1 MTSCDEAVSDFWKY
15 NKIENANS
23 TGSNLNLLI
32 YSSTDKEELYKLYG
46 KCGGSGGD
54 GGRGGYGGHNGNIEI
69 FTLNSNQSGIERRSE
84 MGRRGVNGTGG
95 VAGNTVVITAICH
108 SKNVS
113 TLFIPMSSNVIW
125 YERDTSAEISCGEKR
140 GKNGHND
147 ADIESPA
154 EKSHPMVSFI
164 VNEYKAFMRNN
175 LQLVNS
181 KDDALA
187 FIDTLE
193 TDERIRSTYDTLGLV
208 NEFYV
213 IEQQLH
219 ANEVDLTSSF
229 EHFQMH
235 VQSYASKRMSTEMSA
250 DYTHILEFLNA
261 SAITRLTQLKE
272 TPLISLE
279 SAQGS
284 LRPPVA
290 LDKDVIVQQQ
300 AQSFEHEVD
309 ARQQEANDYIANHII
324 PEINRINSDLEH
336 CLKELATET
345 VALRKIVIEKKRKNE
360 YELKKVRKTLLL
372 RKIFSSLETLAS
384 FLGFFGPYGSLAQ
397 AIVDG
402 VINFIEWLIVR
413 ENEVTVSKPV
423 NLPPSIQHIMR
434 NVGRRFKM
442 DIARTLRD
450 SKINRRV
457 SHSALILNDYIENM
471 SNASPSRTTE
481 SIEILTHLD
490 RQLSVMVD
498 DIRNSPI
505 ILRSNDSSTAINDSN
520 EFTEWIAS
528 TNHTIDSM
536 QNLAVTSDIARL
548 EETIDTL
555 NEHVESLQK
564 YEKRIYNI
572 LYPMVRTM
580 QNDLKSLQRKLHNRS
595 HVILDAAKLKVQSTM
610 RDFQIEFL
618 MVTKGFKI
626 EEKVQVI
633 IQKLNDAIVT
643 LISIFDR
650 IQTYADEK
658 RLANHIFQMNSA
670 KPRRFKTQNIR
681 LQNALEQLERVMSEN
696 NAMRFAMLKN
706 S

>member
-54 GGRGGYGGHNGNIEI
+54 GGRGGYGGHNGNIDI
-69 FTLNSNQSGIERRSE
+69 FTLNSNQSGIEQRSE

-125 YERDTSAEISCGEKR
+125 YERDTSAEFSCGETR

-272 TPLISLE
+272 TPLISL
-279 SAQGS
+279 
-284 LRPPVA
+284 
-290 LDKDVIVQQQ
+290 
-300 AQSFEHEVD
+300 
-309 ARQQEANDYIANHII
+309 
-324 PEINRINSDLEH
+324 
-336 CLKELATET
+336 
-345 VALRKIVIEKKRKNE
+345 
-360 YELKKVRKTLLL
+360 
-372 RKIFSSLETLAS
+372 
-384 FLGFFGPYGSLAQ
+384 
-397 AIVDG
+397 
-402 VINFIEWLIVR
+402 
-413 ENEVTVSKPV
+413 
-423 NLPPSIQHIMR
+423 
-434 NVGRRFKM
+434 
-442 DIARTLRD
+442 
-450 SKINRRV
+450 
-457 SHSALILNDYIENM
+457 
-471 SNASPSRTTE
+471 
-481 SIEILTHLD
+481 
-490 RQLSVMVD
+490 
-498 DIRNSPI
+498 
-505 ILRSNDSSTAINDSN
+505 
-520 EFTEWIAS
+520 
-528 TNHTIDSM
+528 
-536 QNLAVTSDIARL
+536 
-548 EETIDTL
+548 
-555 NEHVESLQK
+555 
-564 YEKRIYNI
+564 
-572 LYPMVRTM
+572 
-580 QNDLKSLQRKLHNRS
+580 
-595 HVILDAAKLKVQSTM
+595 
-610 RDFQIEFL
+610 
-618 MVTKGFKI
+618 
-626 EEKVQVI
+626 
-633 IQKLNDAIVT
+633 
-643 LISIFDR
+643 
-650 IQTYADEK
+650 
-658 RLANHIFQMNSA
+658 
-670 KPRRFKTQNIR
+670 
-681 LQNALEQLERVMSEN
+681 
-696 NAMRFAMLKN
+696 
-706 S
+706 